1 MDRKMLRPFL
11 RSARAAWRH
20 RRPLRKDRRGA
31 SLVEFAIGLPVLM
44 LIGLGMLK
52 FGVAMSQYVMLT
64 NAASSGATAL
74 ALARGT
80 TTPYTT
86 ATTAITSSAPSLK
99 SGSITTTVK
108 VNGTAC
114 TTNTGCAALLTAG
127 ATAQV
132 TTTYPCDLTVMG
144 RNFKSGCTLSA
155 QSAQMVQ

>member
-1 MDRKMLRPFL
+1 MLRPFL

-20 RRPLRKDRRGA
+20 RRPVFADRRGV
-31 SLVEFAIGLPVLM
+31 SLVEFAIGAPVLM

-52 FGVAMSQYVMLT
+52 FGLAMSQYVMLT

-80 TTPYTT
+80 TTSYA
-86 ATTAITSSAPSLK
+86 ATITAITNAAPTLTA
-99 SGSITTTVK
+99 GSITTTVR
-108 VNGTAC
+108 VNGTTCA
-114 TTNTGCAALLTAG
+114 TNTACAALLTAG